1 MSGLSRRQLLQG
13 AGVVGLALV
22 AGCGR
27 WPGQAQPTKPVRI
40 GFLSP
45 GTRASRAVHL
55 DGFLVGLSEHG
66 YVDGRDFMIE
76 YGFSQGDDRRLPAL
90 AMELVQLPVDVL
102 VASATPATVAAKQ
115 ATSTIPIVMGGSVEP
130 VRTGLVASLA
140 RPGGN
145 ITGMSI
151 LNSNLM
157 TKNLELLKDTLP
169 TLQRLAILENPSNP
183 VAATQLEELDWAAE
197 VFRVQVQ
204 RLEVSTP
211 EDFEPA
217 LQAAVRA
224 QAEAIMVPSDAL
236 YTNSRARLV
245 AAIAKYQLPA
255 IHAYRELPEA
265 GGLMSY
271 GPSLRETYRQAARY
285 VDRIIKGTKPADL
298 PVEQSS
304 RFEFVINLQTARALG
319 LTIPER
325 VLLQATEVIE

>member
-1 MSGLSRRQLLQG
+1 VRVSRRRF
-13 AGVVGLALV
+13 VVGASATALL

-27 WPGQAQPTKPVRI
+27 LPGQAQPTKPATI

-45 GTRASRAVHL
+45 GTREDRAVHL
-55 DGFLVGLSEHG
+55 DAFLAGLSEHG
-66 YVDGRDFMIE
+66 YADGRDFVIE
-76 YGFSQGDDRRLPAL
+76 YRFSHGDDRQLPAL

-102 VASATPATVAAKQ
+102 VASATPATLAAQQ
-115 ATSTIPIVMGGSVEP
+115 ATNTLPIVMGGSVEP
-130 VRTGLVASLA
+130 VRTGLIASLA
-140 RPGGN
+140 HPGGN

-157 TKNLELLKDTLP
+157 TKNLELLKETLP
-169 TLQRLAILENPSNP
+169 TLQRLAILVNPDNP
-183 VAATQLEELDWAAE
+183 VAATQLEELDRAAE

-211 EDFEPA
+211 EAFEPA

-224 QAEAIMVPSDAL
+224 QAEAILVPSDAL
-236 YTNSRARLV
+236 YTNGRARLV

-255 IHAYRELPEA
+255 IHAYRELVEA

-271 GPSLRETYRQAARY
+271 GPSLGESYRLAARY
-285 VDRIIKGTKPADL
+285 VARILKGTKPADL

-304 RFEFVINLQTARALG
+304 RFEFVVNLKTARELG
-319 LTIPER
+319 IIFPNEI
-325 VLLQATEVIE
+325 LLQVTEVIQ

>member
-1 MSGLSRRQLLQG
+1 VQGVGVAGLGL
-13 AGVVGLALV
+13 VV
-22 AGCGR
+22 GCGR
-27 WPGQAQPTKPVRI
+27 LPWQAQPTKPVRI

-45 GTRASRAVHL
+45 GTRESRAVHL
-55 DGFLVGLSEHG
+55 DSFFAGMSEHG
-66 YVDGRDFMIE
+66 YADGRDFIIE
-76 YGFSQGDDRRLPAL
+76 YRFSQGDDRRLPAL

-102 VASATPATVAAKQ
+102 VASATPATLAAQQ
-115 ATSTIPIVMGGSVEP
+115 ATRTIPIVMGGSVEP

-157 TKNLELLKDTLP
+157 TKNLELLQATLP
-169 TLQRLAILENPSNP
+169 TLQRLAILVNPGNP
-183 VAATQLEELDWAAE
+183 VAATQLEELAWAAE
-197 VFRVQVQ
+197 VVRVAVQ
-204 RLEVSTP
+204 HLEVSTP

-224 QAEAIMVPSDAL
+224 QAEAILVPSDAL

-245 AAIAKYQLPA
+245 AAIAKYRLPA
-255 IHAYRELPEA
+255 IHAYRELVEA

-271 GPSLRETYRQAARY
+271 GPSLGDSYRQAARY
-285 VDRIIKGTKPADL
+285 VDRILKGTKPADL

-304 RFEFVINLQTARALG
+304 RFEFVINLKTAQALG
-319 LTIPER
+319 LTIPEQ
-325 VLLQATEVIE
+325 VLLQATEVIQ

>member
-1 MSGLSRRQLLQG
+1 
-13 AGVVGLALV
+13 
-22 AGCGR
+22 
-27 WPGQAQPTKPVRI
+27 
-40 GFLSP
+40 
-45 GTRASRAVHL
+45 
-55 DGFLVGLSEHG
+55 
-66 YVDGRDFMIE
+66 MIE

-304 RFEFVINLQTARALG
+304 RFEFLINLKTARALG